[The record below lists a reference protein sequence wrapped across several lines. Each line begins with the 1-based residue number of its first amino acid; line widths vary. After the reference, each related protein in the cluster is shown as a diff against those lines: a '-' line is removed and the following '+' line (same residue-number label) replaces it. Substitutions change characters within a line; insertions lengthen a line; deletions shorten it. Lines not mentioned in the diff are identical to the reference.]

1 MWWSRNKSKT
11 GLDEE
16 EGSVTKF
23 SGPFYYP
30 SPKTRWFG
38 PSKTFLRA
46 LLVLFR
52 VTIEAC
58 SSLEL
63 QEPHALLLQLRR
75 MCFMIQEV
83 VCRFS
88 NCCCARS
95 WKMKSVESSLPPAVS
110 ELTHW
115 KVFQSFAILL
125 LHINCICYTLTP
137 RPRCNWLTESLERM
151 CIMQVLAL
159 HKQLEQQQELH
170 TALEKALTRTPGLLP
185 NTVPSH
191 LPAIVRIIS
200 ICMRSCPQLA
210 ATFCNCSDRSFPSWW
225 HWESCILWQP
235 WLSSSSSSSFSR
247 IYIAFACSSCQS

>member
-46 LLVLFR
+46 LLVLFH
-52 VTIEAC
+52 VTIEAG

-125 LHINCICYTLTP
+125 ASRKLHMLHAHPLVPVAIDWQKAWKGCASC
-137 RPRCNWLTESLERM
+137 RC
-151 CIMQVLAL
+151 
-159 HKQLEQQQELH
+159 
-170 TALEKALTRTPGLLP
+170 
-185 NTVPSH
+185 
-191 LPAIVRIIS
+191 
-200 ICMRSCPQLA
+200 
-210 ATFCNCSDRSFPSWW
+210 
-225 HWESCILWQP
+225 
-235 WLSSSSSSSFSR
+235 
-247 IYIAFACSSCQS
+247 

>member
-1 MWWSRNKSKT
+1 MILKFGENGDRWKIDVNSGDPSPRLSEENYLNMWWSRNKSKT
-11 GLDEE
+11 GLDDE

-46 LLVLFR
+46 LLVLFH

-95 WKMKSVESSLPPAVS
+95 WKMKSVESSLPPAVL
-110 ELTHW
+110 ELTHC
-115 KVFQSFAILL
+115 KVFQRFAILYSSHK
-125 LHINCICYTLTP
+125 LHMSHAHPLVPVAIDWQKAWKGCVSC
-137 RPRCNWLTESLERM
+137 RC
-151 CIMQVLAL
+151 
-159 HKQLEQQQELH
+159 
-170 TALEKALTRTPGLLP
+170 
-185 NTVPSH
+185 
-191 LPAIVRIIS
+191 
-200 ICMRSCPQLA
+200 
-210 ATFCNCSDRSFPSWW
+210 
-225 HWESCILWQP
+225 
-235 WLSSSSSSSFSR
+235 
-247 IYIAFACSSCQS
+247 